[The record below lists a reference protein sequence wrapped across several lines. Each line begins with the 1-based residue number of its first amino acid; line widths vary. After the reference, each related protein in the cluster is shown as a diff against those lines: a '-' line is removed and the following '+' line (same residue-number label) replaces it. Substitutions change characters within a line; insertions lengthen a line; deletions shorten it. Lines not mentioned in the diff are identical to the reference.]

1 MFSMRALAAFAAF
14 TLVFTAFAGESY
26 AGSTLRASRA
36 IGAPIGFPSAC
47 ARYAWL
53 CRGSGGREMTDEE
66 AMPLLQ
72 KVNRQVNAG
81 VAPAADAQTSGKPE
95 YWSLPINNKG
105 DCEDYALLKLKTL
118 LGAGFASNKLALSVV
133 IDRGGNNHVV
143 LLARLR
149 SGDYVLDN
157 LAGKVK
163 PWESTGYAF
172 LASQDFSN
180 RSAWQVTL
188 AGPRAGQFS
197 GT

>member
-1 MFSMRALAAFAAF
+1 MRAFAAFAAF
-14 TLVFTAFAGESY
+14 TLAFTAFAGESY
-26 AGSTLRASRA
+26 GGSALRASRS

-47 ARYAWL
+47 ARYSWL
-53 CRGSGGREMTDEE
+53 CHGGGGREMTDDE

-81 VAPAADAQTSGKPE
+81 VAPATDAQTSGKSE
-95 YWSLPINNKG
+95 YWSLPINSKG

-118 LGAGFASNKLALSVV
+118 LSAGFASNKLALSVV

-143 LLARLR
+143 LLARLK
-149 SGDYVLDN
+149 SGDFVLDN
-157 LAGKVK
+157 LAAKVK
-163 PWESTGYAF
+163 PWASTGYTF
-172 LASQDFSN
+172 LASQNFNN

-188 AGPRAGQFS
+188 AGPRASQFS

>member
-1 MFSMRALAAFAAF
+1 MRALVAFAAF
-14 TLVFTAFAGESY
+14 TLVFTTLGGESH

-53 CRGSGGREMTDEE
+53 CHSSSGREMTDEE

-72 KVNRQVNAG
+72 NVNRQVNAD
-81 VAPAADAQTSGKPE
+81 VAPATDVQTSGKTE

-105 DCEDYALLKLKTL
+105 DCEDYALLKLKML
-118 LGAGFASNKLALSVV
+118 LGAGFASNKLALSVA

-157 LAGKVK
+157 LTGKVK
-163 PWESTGYAF
+163 PWESTGYTF
-172 LASQDFSN
+172 LASQNFSH

>member
-1 MFSMRALAAFAAF
+1 MRAFSAFAAF
-14 TLVFTAFAGESY
+14 TLIFTTFAAESD
-26 AGSTLRASRA
+26 AGSALRPSRS

-53 CRGSGGREMTDEE
+53 CHDSGGREMSDEE

-81 VAPAADAQTSGKPE
+81 VAAATDAQTSGKSE

-118 LGAGFASNKLALSVV
+118 LGAGFASNKLALSVA

-143 LLARLR
+143 LLARLT

-163 PWESTGYAF
+163 PWASTGYTF
-172 LASQDFSN
+172 LASQNFN
-180 RSAWQVTL
+180 NKSAWQVTL
-188 AGPRAGQFS
+188 AGPRAAQFS

>member
-1 MFSMRALAAFAAF
+1 MRAFVAFAAF
-14 TLVFTAFAGESY
+14 TLVFAAFAGESY
-26 AGSTLRASRA
+26 AGSALRPSRS

-47 ARYAWL
+47 TRYAWL
-53 CRGSGGREMTDEE
+53 CHGTGGREMSDGE

-81 VAPAADAQTSGKPE
+81 VAAATDAQTSGKSE
-95 YWSLPINNKG
+95 YWSLPVNNKG

-143 LLARLR
+143 LLARLK

-163 PWESTGYAF
+163 PWESTGYTF
-172 LASQDFSN
+172 LASQNFSN
-180 RSAWQVTL
+180 KSDWQVTL
-188 AGPRAGQFS
+188 AGPRAAQFS

>member
-1 MFSMRALAAFAAF
+1 MRAFAAFAAF
-14 TLVFTAFAGESY
+14 TFVFTAFADESY
-26 AGSTLRASRA
+26 AGSALRPSRS

-47 ARYAWL
+47 TRYSWL
-53 CRGSGGREMTDEE
+53 CHSSGGREMSDEE

-72 KVNRQVNAG
+72 NVNRQVNAG
-81 VAPAADAQTSGKPE
+81 VVPATDAQTSGKSE
-95 YWSLPINNKG
+95 YWSLPVNNKG

-118 LGAGFASNKLALSVV
+118 LGAGFASKRLALSVV

-157 LAGKVK
+157 LAEKVK
-163 PWESTGYAF
+163 PWENTGYTF
-172 LASQDFSN
+172 LASQNFN
-180 RSAWQVTL
+180 NKSAWQVTL
-188 AGPRAGQFS
+188 AGPRASQFS

>member
-1 MFSMRALAAFAAF
+1 MRALAAFAAF

-26 AGSTLRASRA
+26 AGSTLRASRS

-53 CRGSGGREMTDEE
+53 CHGGGGHEMTDEE

-81 VAPAADAQTSGKPE
+81 VAPATDAQTSGKSE
-95 YWSLPINNKG
+95 YWSLPVNNKG

-163 PWESTGYAF
+163 PWESTGYTF
-172 LASQDFSN
+172 LASQNFKN

>member
-1 MFSMRALAAFAAF
+1 MRAFAAFAAF
-14 TLVFTAFAGESY
+14 TLVFTLSLGESY
-26 AGSTLRASRA
+26 AGSPLRASRS

-47 ARYAWL
+47 ARFSWL
-53 CRGSGGREMTDEE
+53 CDNSSGREMSDEE
-66 AMPLLQ
+66 AMSLLQ

-81 VAPAADAQTSGKPE
+81 VTPATDVQTSGKSD

-118 LGAGFASNKLALSVV
+118 LGAGLASNKLALSVA
-133 IDRGGNNHVV
+133 IDHRGNNHVV
-143 LLARLR
+143 LLVRLK

-157 LAGKVK
+157 LATKVK
-163 PWESTGYAF
+163 PWGSTGYTF
-172 LASQDFSN
+172 LASQNFNN
-180 RSAWQVTL
+180 RSAWRVTL